1 MLVDKTD
8 RQTEREGGR
17 REDGK
22 YYTCMKM
29 VAFVLS
35 HSQSS
40 WIMHAVTKR
49 QGGRGGGGLNEGRM

>member
-49 QGGRGGGGLNEGRM
+49 QGGRGGEG

>member
-29 VAFVLS
+29 VAFVILKAAGLCTLL
-35 HSQSS
+35 Q
-40 WIMHAVTKR
+40 KD
-49 QGGRGGGGLNEGRM
+49 RGGEGREG